1 MRVFA
6 ELPELLRPLGGLVHG
21 PRRGRARPFELVQLG
36 HLSLDFQRSL
46 LHVFAELPA
55 LLLPLGG
62 LVHGPSRPGDYA
74 HEEEAHEAD
83 HRSFRNGWRAL
94 HVVNRGGGGGDLAE
108 HGQGGGRGDEDLRG
122 RRCVERSRQPR
133 LVDALKKKTVTS
145 ARAVFRGRQ
154 TAFFVKQLI
163 YSAART
169 VASLSMAVGRVALS
183 CPHQS
188 SWLCCWALAISFA
201 VWSTKW
207 WNHTKAAPRPTTMG
221 PYGCDLPVAG
231 STGRRPNVPIA
242 SAATTPI
249 TTACGGG
256 GRLALGRRRASVG
269 SRARAGRARARARR
283 FLLVFL
289 RSVSVALVVSRGA
302 AARGAIGLGVE

>member
-1 MRVFA
+1 MA
-6 ELPELLRPLGGLVHG
+6 AA
-21 PRRGRARPFELVQLG
+21 RARATVRTRAARPSELGFLG
-36 HLSLDFQRSL
+36 FSCACLRGASGAPPPAGRPCPRAAARARATVRTRAARPSELGFPEISSARVRGTSGAPYQRPRC
-46 LHVFAELPA
+46 V
-55 LLLPLGG
+55 
-62 LVHGPSRPGDYA
+62 SRAP
-74 HEEEAHEAD
+74 
-83 HRSFRNGWRAL
+83 N
-94 HVVNRGGGGGDLAE
+94 GGGFKE
-108 HGQGGGRGDEDLRG
+108 
-122 RRCVERSRQPR
+122 
-133 LVDALKKKTVTS
+133 
-145 ARAVFRGRQ
+145 
-154 TAFFVKQLI
+154 LI

-207 WNHTKAAPRPTTMG
+207 WNQTKAATRPTTMG

-289 RSVSVALVVSRGA
+289 RSVSVALVVSRGGA
-302 AARGAIGLGVE
+302 GRHRPGRRVIAYYDAARTVALASVAMFIE